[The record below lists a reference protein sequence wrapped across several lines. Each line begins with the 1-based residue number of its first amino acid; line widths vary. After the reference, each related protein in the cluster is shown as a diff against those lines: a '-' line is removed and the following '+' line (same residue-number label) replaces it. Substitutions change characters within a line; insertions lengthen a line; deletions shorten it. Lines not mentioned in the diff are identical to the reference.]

1 MPIMMRSGAH
11 SRDGR
16 PGRGK
21 RHDPH
26 QRRSTRPRGLSPPR
40 HDNTVLTIGWI
51 LTTVGILCT
60 VASFPLMM
68 L

>member
-16 PGRGK
+16 PGRGNDMS
-21 RHDPH
+21 HTSVDP
-26 QRRSTRPRGLSPPR
+26 SPLGAESAR

-60 VASFPLMM
+60 VASFLLMM